1 MGPLIDVVFLLLIFF
16 MLVGT
21 FMPPEPIKVNP
32 PLSESGEGAA
42 SSHLA
47 VLLAAD
53 GRLAFEGR
61 ELERTALARTL
72 AQRLAEGTQPT
83 VQLKADAA
91 RPAHEVI
98 DVLDALRAAGI
109 DDLVLLTVAEG
120 PL

>member
-21 FMPPEPIKVNP
+21 FMPPEPGKINP
-32 PLSESGEGAA
+32 PASESGVTPVG
-42 SSHLA
+42 SNL
-47 VLLAAD
+47 VVFLAAD

-61 ELERTALARTL
+61 ELGRRALARIL
-72 AQRLAEGTQPT
+72 AQRMAEGAEPT

-98 DVLDALRAAGI
+98 TVLDTLRGAGI
-109 DDLVLLTVAEG
+109 GDLVLLTVAEDA
-120 PL
+120 P